1 MTKNI
6 QYTDPAYRT
15 PTADEHLD
23 LPIQC
28 VVRDSLQQEW
38 EPALL
43 VRITKNK
50 IYPFITV
57 PSNTPA
63 LDILNVET
71 TANKYC
77 RIRNKQP
84 APITRQ
90 ASAESIVDPPP
101 PTAPDPGEGYRLL
114 KKSPPEPKQR
124 HDWFWD
130 KNRSVWSLVNSDGKQ
145 AEDIYYRRRIEPNIS
160 EKPDSCDELSKLED
174 LKQKLIKEKKKLE
187 TQEGYRLPLS
197 GFGTEPTPVPASEST
212 KPLQSHV
219 AARFDCIDPVVLKL
233 LAECLGYGAVTYS
246 PFNYL
251 LIPVN
256 DHINH
261 ALNHINEH
269 RRLSQET
276 RIDPA
281 DEMHLVN
288 ALARITFAIS
298 CLAQQGNYPT
308 TYTHPEQNK

>member
-28 VVRDSLQQEW
+28 VVRDSPKHEW

-50 IYPFITV
+50 IYPFNTV

-63 LDILNVET
+63 LDILNVRT
-71 TANKYC
+71 TAYKYC

-84 APITRQ
+84 APITRP

-101 PTAPDPGEGYRLL
+101 TAPDPG
-114 KKSPPEPKQR
+114 
-124 HDWFWD
+124 
-130 KNRSVWSLVNSDGKQ
+130 
-145 AEDIYYRRRIEPNIS
+145 
-160 EKPDSCDELSKLED
+160 
-174 LKQKLIKEKKKLE
+174 
-187 TQEGYRLPLS
+187 EGYRLPLS

-276 RIDPA
+276 RIDPT
-281 DEMHLVN
+281 DEMHLVH
-288 ALARITFAIS
+288 ALSRITFALS

-308 TYTHPEQNK
+308 TYTHPEQDHATKSAT